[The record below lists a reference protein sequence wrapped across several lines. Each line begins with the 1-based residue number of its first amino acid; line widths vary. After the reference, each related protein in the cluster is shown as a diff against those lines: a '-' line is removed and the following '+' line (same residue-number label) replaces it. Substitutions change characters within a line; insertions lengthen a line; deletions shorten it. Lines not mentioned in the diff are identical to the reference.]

1 MYMYINVYSTLPKE
15 VQNPPS
21 PPPPPMYI
29 ICRMLNT
36 DDCYLYTLL
45 LSYMYITRRTPLATF
60 MDFKSDILDMDLDED
75 RWLWVTV
82 GSDKIVKVCVCVC
95 V

>member
-1 MYMYINVYSTLPKE
+1 MYMYIICIAHYLRRYR
-15 VQNPPS
+15 PP
-21 PPPPPMYI
+21 
-29 ICRMLNT
+29 CV
-36 DDCYLYTLL
+36 LL